1 MIHLNRNERRTA
13 IVGILILALWTMHS
27 FVIKPIKARTTTLHR
42 IIPQK
47 QEELSVLHDKADL
60 CRALQSDTS
69 ELQER
74 IAHQDP
80 TFELLPRLEAMLEAL
95 QLKDSILQ
103 MDQQTIPVDS
113 SYSENVVEILLDSVT
128 LEQIVAFI
136 QSIET
141 SEALLQTGSMHIT
154 HNPTN
159 EERLNCTLSI
169 HHPRITQQQ
178 G

>member
-27 FVIKPIKARTTTLHR
+27 FVIEPIKARTSTLHR

-47 QEELSVLHDKADL
+47 QEELSALHDKANL
-60 CRALQSDTS
+60 YQSLQSDTAG
-69 ELQER
+69 LQER

-80 TFELLPRLEAMLEAL
+80 AFELLPRLEAMLEAL
-95 QLKDSILQ
+95 QLKNSIRQ
-103 MDQQTIPVDS
+103 MDQQTIPLDS
-113 SYSENVVEILLDSVT
+113 AYSENVVEIRLDSIT

-141 SEALLQTGSMHIT
+141 SEALLQTGSMYLT
-154 HNPTN
+154 QNPTN
-159 EERLNCTLSI
+159 QERLNCTLSI